1 MDKHGNHLLFRQNI
15 FVLTYS
21 YILFVLACAEYNDV
35 TGNTFIFDIWSLFA
49 MKNNVKRSFKG
60 ETCHFL
66 TNDFIF

>member
-1 MDKHGNHLLFRQNI
+1 MIIICFFSKII

-21 YILFVLACAEYNDV
+21 YILFVLACSEYNDV

-49 MKNNVKRSFKG
+49 MENSVTRSFKG
-60 ETCHFL
+60 ETCYFL